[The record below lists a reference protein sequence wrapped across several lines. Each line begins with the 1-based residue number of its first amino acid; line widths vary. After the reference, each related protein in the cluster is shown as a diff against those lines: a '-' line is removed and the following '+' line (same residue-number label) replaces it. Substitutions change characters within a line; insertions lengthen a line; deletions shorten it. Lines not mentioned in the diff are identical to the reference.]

1 MSILS
6 NYVPECLVKADLYLG
21 LEGDIDGLIHL
32 SDISDDDDFYV
43 TIGNANCTGNIGN
56 HDDPEI
62 TMSMDSETLTEIVS
76 GELDGM
82 AAFMGGRLQAEGDVM
97 LGTRLSQLFKMN

>member
-1 MSILS
+1 MAVAEIMAKMQSAF
-6 NYVPECLVKADLYLG
+6 VAD
-21 LEGDIDGLIHL
+21 EADGLQATFQFCIA
-32 SDISDDDDFYV
+32 DDDDFYV
-43 TIGNANCTGNIGN
+43 TIDDAGCAASLGN

-62 TMSMDSETLTEIVS
+62 TMSMDSDTLTEIVN

-97 LGTRLSQLFKMN
+97 LGTRLSQLFELS

>member
-1 MSILS
+1 MAVAQIMAQMQSAFVADKAEGLQATFQFCIS
-6 NYVPECLVKADLYLG
+6 NDN
-21 LEGDIDGLIHL
+21 
-32 SDISDDDDFYV
+32 DFYV
-43 TIGNANCTGNIGN
+43 TINDANCAANIGN